1 MSFYCTL
8 SHKCT
13 TDHVKWFSCSTKTCL
28 AWIQFLINKDA
39 SFLSNISL
47 TFASMQL
54 NSTFFEIFQDS
65 LWRIPWLIRL
75 IEWCH
80 FRRTPLYKATLYK
93 QLSNRFHVPV
103 FKMLLKCQLF
113 DSTVHWFAV
122 HGSKKRP
129 HHLLIDFCVVNNV
142 FTTSSPPLVE
152 TFKFRGHQTFLSGN
166 EISFLKIF
174 FSWD

>member
-1 MSFYCTL
+1 M
-8 SHKCT
+8 
-13 TDHVKWFSCSTKTCL
+13 

-39 SFLSNISL
+39 SFLRNISL
-47 TFASMQL
+47 TFASIQL
-54 NSTFFEIFQDS
+54 NSKFFEIFQGS
-65 LWRIPWLIRL
+65 LWWIPWLIGL

-80 FRRTPLYKATLYK
+80 FRRTLLYKATLYK

-113 DSTVHWFAV
+113 DSTVHCFAV

-142 FTTSSPPLVE
+142 FTTSSPLVE
-152 TFKFRGHQTFLSGN
+152 TFKFRGHQTFLSRKWN
-166 EISFLKIF
+166 FFFNNFLFMRLKHIHKLRT
-174 FSWD
+174 S